1 MIGFILLIVL
11 TALLWW
17 GCFYCDKHK
26 RDCPAFVHALFACF
40 SSVGLLFAIVFLCV
54 LPSDTSEFCE
64 ARIIRANL
72 VESINDNM
80 STETVSQII
89 GNAIST
95 NNRIEKHRRNVDNVF
110 IGCFFSHKIAETE
123 LIPIPKIGIVE
134 NKEE

>member
-1 MIGFILLIVL
+1 MIGLIALIVL
-11 TALLWW
+11 TIALWCGTLVS
-17 GCFYCDKHK
+17 DKRRK
-26 RDCPAFVHALFACF
+26 ECAAFVHALFACF
-40 SSVGLLFAIVFLCV
+40 CSVGLFFAIVDLCV
-54 LPSDTSEFCE
+54 LPGDVSSFCE
-64 ARIIRANL
+64 SRSVRANL

-80 STETVSQII
+80 STETVNQII